1 MKINIPITERDV
13 TVLKL
18 KRKKLVIIDN
28 KKFEA
33 LLKYCE
39 NLQDEHIFSRFEKQ
53 EQIDEQVFLDALP
66 ELTKELLKQKETIY
80 ERIRIMMAHRAL
92 SIKKLA
98 HLTGIPY
105 TTLHRT
111 VTTNANSNVNIIA
124 KISKALRIPV
134 GILIRG
140 VKE

>member
-13 TVLKL
+13 TVLK
-18 KRKKLVIIDN
+18 RKKKNLVIIDN

-39 NLQDEHIFSRFEKQ
+39 NLQDELIFSRFEKQ
-53 EQIDEQVFLDALP
+53 EQKVEQAFLDALS
-66 ELTKELLKQKETIY
+66 EMTKELLKQKKTIY
-80 ERIRIMMAHRAL
+80 ERICIMMAHRAL

-98 HLTGIPY
+98 NLTGIPY

-111 VTTNANSNVNIIA
+111 VTTDANSKINIIT
-124 KISKALRIPV
+124 KISKALRTPV